1 MKSVSDE
8 LFIIACYLLASN
20 EAVDMMS
27 PASEAMMAI
36 TRKGSTINDIFTAS
50 MEAEAFDGVG
60 GYDIVTYAP
69 SRSAVRIDFTN
80 FANNTGD
87 ATGDTY
93 ANIDSFRLT
102 IYNDVF
108 IGAQTMDVVNGD
120 AGNDVLEGRGGNDS
134 LTGHSGHDTVLGG
147 EGNDS
152 IWGGGGNDVLQGDAG
167 NDQIWGDADSDVIS
181 GGADLGTLAAELVE
195 QLVDGSFESSPVAAG
210 SWTNTATVGGW
221 KSDTRIETWGE
232 NFGGVTATE
241 GVKLAEL
248 DYDLRVSNIYQD
260 VKTDAGIEYAFRFDY
275 MKRPGSPVGSD
286 TILVFWNG
294 TQVGVADPT
303 VSVWAQASFKVVG
316 TGGMD
321 RIEFREVI
329 RDNDSFGG
337 LIDNASLKST
347 GRITGVA
354 ASTETKVKDVT
365 FGDQITGGSHADTF
379 VFNLGDGVDR
389 INDFVKGTDRLD
401 IAADLFDGNSANGEF
416 TAVDHAGGALILF
429 RDSSA
434 DGFVD
439 NNGILLAGLRASAID
454 ATIFI

>member
-8 LFIIACYLLASN
+8 LFIVACYRLDIK
-20 EAVDMMS
+20 EAVDIMS
-27 PASEAMMAI
+27 PASEAMMAT

-50 MEAEAFDGVG
+50 MEAAAFDGVG

-108 IGAQTMDVVNGD
+108 IGAETMDVVNGD

-147 EGNDS
+147 DGNDS
-152 IWGGGGNDVLQGDAG
+152 IWGGGGNDVLQGNAG

-181 GGADLGTLAAELVE
+181 GGADLGTLSASNLIERFFELPNGQRIALDKIDDYGEWVLIPKYHAVENNNAIESVGRAEGDAIFVVTNGFNDARDWNATRGG
-195 QLVDGSFESSPVAAG
+195 QLPTIDLGPGGEIPADTSIIFNAGQGNSALRFTSSEAG
-210 SWTNTATVGGW
+210 APRPTNPSG
-221 KSDTRIETWGE
+221 
-232 NFGGVTATE
+232 ATE
-241 GVKLAEL
+241 
-248 DYDLRVSNIYQD
+248 RV
-260 VKTDAGIEYAFRFDY
+260 VT
-275 MKRPGSPVGSD
+275 
-286 TILVFWNG
+286 T
-294 TQVGVADPT
+294 
-303 VSVWAQASFKVVG
+303 
-316 TGGMD
+316 
-321 RIEFREVI
+321 
-329 RDNDSFGG
+329 
-337 LIDNASLKST
+337 
-347 GRITGVA
+347 
-354 ASTETKVKDVT
+354 TETVVASVLV
-365 FGDQITGGSHADTF
+365 GDKLTGGSHADTF
-379 VFNLGDGVDR
+379 VFNVGDGVDQ